1 MNFNSLWFSSCF
13 SFFSLTFLY
22 RLSRRIQN
30 VQKLSFIFF
39 AFYTY
44 HNYIHILPTLVG
56 CTRDC
61 VLLLIAICWMHTSDC
76 GFLLQR
82 TLGILLHSVWVT
94 LQDYAESDFGDFW
107 DGLLWL
113 LLSLLAFDIF
123 GWVAHCYYFVSLL
136 ILVSSSADVQ

>member
-1 MNFNSLWFSSCF
+1 MNFNSLWFSSYF
-13 SFFSLTFLY
+13 SIFSLTFLH

-39 AFYTY
+39 LFYTY
-44 HNYIHILPTLVG
+44 YNDILILPTLVG
-56 CTRDC
+56 CTRDY
-61 VLLLIAICWMHTSDC
+61 VSLLIAI
-76 GFLLQR
+76 LLDAYIR
-82 TLGILLHSVWVT
+82 LLVSPPAHFRNTVT
-94 LQDYAESDFGDFW
+94 LRVGYASRLCWIRFRWFL

-123 GWVAHCYYFVSLL
+123 GWVAHSYYFVSLL